1 MGSEVSD
8 WGLLYAKSGF
18 RVFPVKAGGK
28 SPVYKNFLA
37 DATLEPKMVR
47 QYFPEGTDRNL
58 GLIAGEAFDA
68 WDIEVEHLDRF
79 SKWLYDGKHVLPD
92 APIASTGRGGT
103 HILTAP
109 TGVDGSRNLYLDGT
123 HIGELKSRGGFI
135 LACPSETEQT
145 YLWLN
150 LPPKLAVPPAPQW
163 LLALLERPQALRKT
177 LPTRLASPDDVVAV
191 LGRLAGSVAHSSP
204 ESHHRNAY
212 LYWATRRAVEE
223 GVPVQHVITAMRA
236 AAIQSGLDQD
246 DQGMGGI
253 EKTIESAINAES
265 VAA

>member
-8 WGLLYAKSGF
+8 WGLLYSRAGF
-18 RVFPVKAGGK
+18 RCFPVKAGAK
-28 SPVYKNFLA
+28 SPIYKNWLA

-58 GLIAGEAFDA
+58 GLVCGESFDA

-92 APIASTGRGGT
+92 APIASSGRGGT
-103 HILTAP
+103 HILTVP

-150 LPPKLAVPPAPQW
+150 MPPRLVVPPAPDW

-177 LPTRLASPDDVVAV
+177 LPTRLASPDDLVAV
-191 LGRLAGSVAHSSP
+191 LGRLGGSVTHAG
-204 ESHHRNAY
+204 EGRRNNY
-212 LYWATRRAVEE
+212 LYWAMRRALEE
-223 GVPVQHVITAMRA
+223 GVPLRHARKAMTA
-236 AAIQSGLDQD
+236 AAAEAGLEDEEA
-246 DQGMGGI
+246 
-253 EKTIESAINAES
+253 EKTIDSAIGAES